1 MRYLVTA
8 GPTREPIDPVRF
20 LSNRS
25 SGKMGYAIARA
36 AIAAGHEVALITG
49 PVALRAPRG
58 AEVVRVT
65 TAREMF
71 DAVHARIE
79 GIDVA
84 VLAAAVADF
93 TPAHVA
99 RAKIKKEDASL
110 TLELKRTRD
119 ILASISRAPRTYLV
133 AAFAA
138 ETDDLERNARAKVAR
153 KKCDVICANQVG
165 NDAGFDRDDNALE
178 LFFAN
183 GESLSLP
190 HESKRKLASRLIRI
204 LDQLKKNRKNV

>member
-133 AAFAA
+133 AGFAA

>member
-1 MRYLVTA
+1 
-8 GPTREPIDPVRF
+8 
-20 LSNRS
+20 
-25 SGKMGYAIARA
+25 
-36 AIAAGHEVALITG
+36 
-49 PVALRAPRG
+49 
-58 AEVVRVT
+58 VRVT

-133 AAFAA
+133 AGFAA